1 MSTEPPVPPVPDARH
16 VPDARQEPDARQSGP
31 RDLEPTD
38 DATPLPDPAESARSA
53 LARARK
59 SARDKGFRP
68 GMKPAPN
75 ARRIGG
81 MPPSRTSPDDRYPAL
96 LGTQLDRLLQDRGWT
111 ADVTVGSVM
120 GRWAEIVG
128 RDLAAHV
135 RPVSFEGTVL
145 TVQADSTAWA
155 NRGRGGRRGGHRSR
169 RPRPDR
175 AVLGQGPSP
184 GPGPWAPRHLRLRS
198 ASHLFEKAAL
208 CPSGSLNDHS
218 SISPSASLRVRSV
231 AG

>member
-1 MSTEPPVPPVPDARH
+1 MSTEPPVPPVPNARH

-38 DATPLPDPAESARSA
+38 DATSLPDPAESARSV

-81 MPPSRTSPDDRYPAL
+81 MPPSRTSPDDRDPAL
-96 LGTQLDRLLQDRGWT
+96 LGTQLDRLLLDRGWT

-155 NRGRGGRRGGHRSR
+155 TQVRLLTSSVLGRIEAEVGAGVVTDLVVLGPTAPSWVKGRRR
-169 RPRPDR
+169 
-175 AVLGQGPSP
+175 VQ
-184 GPGPWAPRHLRLRS
+184 GPGPRDTY
-198 ASHLFEKAAL
+198 
-208 CPSGSLNDHS
+208 G
-218 SISPSASLRVRSV
+218 
-231 AG
+231 